1 MTFCAPPAARLITL
15 ASCPNF
21 EWRRQRE
28 ATGSRR
34 PSIPTTHLKSR
45 SDPVQWHPFE
55 FKMPMASKK
64 NPNNVN
70 AIESHA
76 GGGGARL
83 AWPLSL
89 KRAPPATSDPRSEDA
104 PASVGSLTV
113 PLLQSV
119 PLSSR
124 GERRGVSGKGGGGP
138 RQRAEDFQIAGHGC
152 REDDED
158 LTRHETP
165 SEEEGRR
172 AASHCE
178 LIAAAL
184 ERLEEHRPSPRL
196 FSRAHARFAH
206 L

>member
-1 MTFCAPPAARLITL
+1 MEKTKRGYRLPSAVDTNHPLEESNRPRSMAPIR
-15 ASCPNF
+15 
-21 EWRRQRE
+21 
-28 ATGSRR
+28 
-34 PSIPTTHLKSR
+34 
-45 SDPVQWHPFE
+45 VQNADGVE
-55 FKMPMASKK
+55 KK
-64 NPNNVN
+64 PNNVN

-76 GGGGARL
+76 GGGGGGGARL

-124 GERRGVSGKGGGGP
+124 GEHRGVSGKGGGGP